1 MITIFSAKRILTL
14 DPSLPSATHIAVK
27 NGKVLAV
34 GTLEDIADVGEYVL
48 DTRFSQ
54 DYIYPGFVEG
64 HSHALEGAMWN
75 YVYLGYFPRHNP
87 QGVLFEGNQSLQD
100 IRQRVIEESKQL
112 PPNQPLVAWGF
123 DPVYF
128 DTERLDRHVLDS
140 AVSDRPVVIFHAN
153 LHLMTVNSAMIA
165 QTSLAKNANIEGVM
179 LDEQGALTGEL
190 REMAAMHAVFEAL
203 GRSIFE
209 EVASAA
215 TLESYA
221 QAAQRTG
228 ITTITDLYNPLSDNG
243 VRALRQSTQK
253 EKYPVR
259 LVPAMGALEWK
270 NDQGIE
276 RVLECQSHNHDKL
289 HFGLVKVMTD
299 GSIQGFSA
307 RMLWPGYHNGH
318 ENGIWNAPPEVLKQI
333 VLDYHQAG
341 LQMHIHTNGDEAIA
355 LMLDAIEEAQ
365 SLWYRA
371 DHRHTL
377 QHCQFISQAQMRR
390 AAKLGVCLNMFVNH
404 IYYWGDVHR
413 QKTLGFTR
421 SRRMQ
426 PLRSARALGLPV
438 AMHCDAPV
446 TPLGPLFSM
455 WCAVERKTASGHVLG
470 EHEALTIAEALELM
484 TLGAAYTLHMDDKVG
499 SLEVGK
505 YADMVVLDQDLL
517 AISGDKLLEVQ
528 VRATVLGG
536 EVHHNDKA

>member
-1 MITIFSAKRILTL
+1 MITVFSAKRIITL
-14 DPSLPSATHIAVK
+14 DPSLPSATHVAVQD
-27 NGKVLAV
+27 GKVLAV
-34 GTLEDIADVGEYVL
+34 GSLEDIADIGEYVL
-48 DTRFSQ
+48 DTRFE
-54 DYIYPGFVEG
+54 DAYLYPGFVEG

-75 YVYLGYFPRHNP
+75 YVYLGYFPRHTP
-87 QGVLFEGNQSLQD
+87 QGELCPGNTSLAAIQE
-100 IRQRVIEESKQL
+100 RLAQAAQTLAPAE
-112 PPNQPLVAWGF
+112 PLVAWGF

-128 DTERLDRHVLDS
+128 DGERLDKQVID
-140 AVSDRPVVIFHAN
+140 AVVPDRPVVIFHAN
-153 LHLMTVNSAMIA
+153 LHLMTVNSAMLA
-165 QTSLAKNANIEGVM
+165 QTRLADSPDLEGVM
-179 LDEQGALTGEL
+179 RDAHGQPNGEL

-203 GRSIFE
+203 GRSVFE
-209 EVASAA
+209 EVASLA
-215 TLESYA
+215 TLQNYGK
-221 QAAQRTG
+221 AAQRTG
-228 ITTITDLYNPLSDNG
+228 ITTITDLYNPLSDQG
-243 VRALRQSTQK
+243 VAALVESSQQPQ
-253 EKYPVR
+253 YPVR
-259 LVPAMGALEWK
+259 LVPAMGALDWQ
-270 NDQGIE
+270 NHQGIE
-276 RVLECQSHNHDKL
+276 RIAACQDLNNTKL

-318 ENGIWNAPPEVLKQI
+318 ENGIWNAPPETLKQI

-341 LQMHIHTNGDEAIA
+341 LQMHIHTNGDEAVE

-404 IYYWGDVHR
+404 IYYWGDIHR
-413 QKTLGFTR
+413 EKTLGYTR

-426 PLRSARALGLPV
+426 PLRSARQLGIPV

-455 WCAVERKTASGHVLG
+455 WCAVARKTASGHVLG
-470 EHEALTIAEALELM
+470 EHEALTIPEALELM
-484 TLGAAYTLHMDDKVG
+484 TLGAAYTLHMDDQVG

-505 YADMVVLDQDLL
+505 FADMVALDRDLY
-517 AISGDKLLEVQ
+517 AIDTDDLLEVQ
-528 VRATVLGG
+528 VLATVLGG
-536 EVHHNDKA
+536 EVHCHEKP

>member
-1 MITIFSAKRILTL
+1 MITIFSAKRIITL
-14 DPSLPSATHIAVK
+14 DPSLPSATHVAVK
-27 NGKVLAV
+27 DGKVLAV
-34 GTLEDIADVGEYVL
+34 GSLEDIADVGEYVL
-48 DTRFSQ
+48 DTRFENA
-54 DYIYPGFVEG
+54 YLYPGFVEG

-75 YVYLGYFPRHNP
+75 YVYLGYFPRHTP
-87 QGVLFEGNQSLQD
+87 QGELRPGNTSLAD
-100 IRQRVIEESKQL
+100 IQKRLVEAAQTLAPGE
-112 PPNQPLVAWGF
+112 PLVAWGF

-128 DTERLDRHVLDS
+128 EGERLDKQVID
-140 AVSDRPVVIFHAN
+140 AVVSDRPVVIFHAN
-153 LHLMTVNSAMIA
+153 LHLMTVNSAMLA
-165 QTSLAKNANIEGVM
+165 QTRLAETHDLEGVM
-179 LDEQGALTGEL
+179 RDAQGQPNGEL

-203 GRSIFE
+203 GRSVFE
-209 EVASAA
+209 EVASLA
-215 TLESYA
+215 TLQNYA
-221 QAAQRTG
+221 KAAQRTG
-228 ITTITDLYNPLSDNG
+228 ITTITDLYNPLSDQG
-243 VRALRQSTQK
+243 VAALVESSQQPQ
-253 EKYPVR
+253 YPVR
-259 LVPAMGALEWK
+259 LVPAMGALDWQ
-270 NDQGIE
+270 NHQGIE
-276 RVLECQSHNHDKL
+276 RIVACQELSNAKL

-318 ENGIWNAPPEVLKQI
+318 ENGIWNAPPETLKQI

-341 LQMHIHTNGDEAIA
+341 LQMHIHTNGDEAVE

-404 IYYWGDVHR
+404 IYYWGDIHR
-413 QKTLGFTR
+413 EKTLGYTR

-426 PLRSARALGLPV
+426 PLRSARQLGVPI

-455 WCAVERKTASGHVLG
+455 WCAVARKTASGHVLG
-470 EHEALTIAEALELM
+470 EHEALTIPEALELM
-484 TLGAAYTLHMDDKVG
+484 TLGAAYTLHMDDQVG

-505 YADMVVLDQDLL
+505 FADMVALDRDLYAIDTDELLDVEVL
-517 AISGDKLLEVQ
+517 
-528 VRATVLGG
+528 ATVLGG
-536 EVHHNDKA
+536 EVHTHAKH

>member
-517 AISGDKLLEVQ
+517 AISGDQLLEVQ

>member
-1 MITIFSAKRILTL
+1 MITIFAAKRVITL
-14 DPSLPSATHIAVK
+14 DPSLPEATHIAVK
-27 NGKVLAV
+27 DGRVLAV
-34 GTLEDIADVGEYVL
+34 GSLSEIEDVGEYTL
-48 DTRFSQ
+48 DSRFEN

-75 YVYLGYFPRHNP
+75 YVYLGYFPRHSP
-87 QGVLFEGNQSLQD
+87 EGDLVEGCQK
-100 IRQRVIEESKQL
+100 IEEIQL
-112 PPNQPLVAWGF
+112 RLLKEAEKLEPNTPLVAWGF

-128 DTERLDRHVLDS
+128 EGKRLDRDVIDKV
-140 AVSDRPVVIFHAN
+140 VSDRPVVIFHAN
-153 LHLMTVNSAMIA
+153 LHLMTVNSAMIEQTNLA
-165 QTSLAKNANIEGVM
+165 QHVEVEGVM
-179 LDEQGALTGEL
+179 VDEQGQLTGEL
-190 REMAAMHAVFEAL
+190 RELAAMHAVFEAL

-209 EVASAA
+209 EVASVSTLQKYARAA
-215 TLESYA
+215 S
-221 QAAQRTG
+221 RTG
-228 ITTITDLYNPLSDNG
+228 ITTITDLYNPLSEKG
-243 VRALRQSTQK
+243 VDALIHSTEQ
-253 EKYPVR
+253 EDFAVR
-259 LVPAMGALEWK
+259 LVPAMGALEW
-270 NDQGIE
+270 DSQQGIN
-276 RVLECQSHNHDKL
+276 RIVECQASNSEKL

-318 ENGIWNAPPEVLKQI
+318 ENGIWNAPPETLKQI
-333 VLDYHQAG
+333 VFAYHQAG
-341 LQMHIHTNGDEAIA
+341 LQLHIHTNGDEAVE

-404 IYYWGDVHR
+404 IYYWGDIHR
-413 QKTLGFTR
+413 QMTLGHTR

-426 PLRSARALGLPV
+426 PLRSAKTLGVPV

-455 WCAVERKTASGHVLG
+455 WCAVERKTAKGHLLG
-470 EHEALTIAEALELM
+470 EHERLNIPEALELM
-484 TLGAAYTLHMDDKVG
+484 TLGAAYTLHLDDKVG

-505 YADMVVLDQDLL
+505 YADMVVLDQDLYQL
-517 AISGDKLLEVQ
+517 HSGDQLLEVK
-528 VRATVLGG
+528 VKATVLGG
-536 EVHHNDKA
+536 KVNLND